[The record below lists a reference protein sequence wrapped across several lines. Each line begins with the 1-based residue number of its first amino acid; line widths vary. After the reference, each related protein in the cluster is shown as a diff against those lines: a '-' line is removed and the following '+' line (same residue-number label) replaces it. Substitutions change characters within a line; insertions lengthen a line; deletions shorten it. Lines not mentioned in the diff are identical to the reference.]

1 MIDKVYRSTD
11 EAVAAVRDGDVV
23 LIGGFGSSGVPLA
36 LIEALVRTGRRGL
49 TVVSNNCGTGETGLA
64 LLFKHHMVGRAC
76 ASFPAQEGNHHFLAA
91 FESGEC
97 ELELIPQGTMA
108 ERLRC
113 AAAGLGGFFTPTGAG
128 TELADGKEVRE
139 IGGRPHVFEA
149 PLRGDV
155 ALVSAHQGDRLGNL
169 RHRYAA
175 RNFNPVMAM
184 AARLT
189 VAQVDEVVAA
199 GAIAPDDVHTPGVF
213 VDRVVAV

>member
-36 LIEALVRTGRRGL
+36 LIEARVRTGRRGL

-76 ASFPAQEGNHHFLAA
+76 ASFPAQAGNHHFLAA

-128 TELADGKEVRE
+128 TELAEGKEVRE

-199 GAIAPDDVHTPGVF
+199 GAIEPDDVHTPGVF